1 MVALRTLPVFLLAC
15 VLLFSCTN
23 KSVTGTT
30 DETVVTSA
38 HVYNP
43 DHSPAANA
51 TVKVFAVSDTSRIP
65 AYQTTTDNTGK
76 YHLEVGN
83 GVYNVLVGKDSLGA
97 FQDSVIVQTSYS
109 TLSNDTLGRPGV
121 LCGVIVMQPMDN
133 PATATVQILGTDKY
147 SNVLEN
153 GSFVIG
159 GIPAG
164 EYSLRSV
171 TTLPEYTPT
180 FTNITMAP
188 TIKDTLRDT
197 IKLIYTG
204 IPVVLN
210 LKASY
215 DTLSGI
221 VTLRWDTLSY
231 FNLRDFLIY
240 RDQGQILTPSTT
252 PIGTSPI
259 CTFTDTIGNS
269 FPGSSA
275 LFTYRVAVRSKDFS
289 IGQTYEEVQVTAVSP
304 FSIYLRDTTPVYL
317 GVPHTLSAFVFG
329 SAGSAVVKYA
339 WDIGGHGFFSA
350 SQGPETTFVL
360 HDTVIARNYMC
371 ILKTTVGT
379 ARTIL
384 DTVNLPVYLQWQKV
398 AQGFDSVNSLSY
410 HAVSLPG
417 KIVAFIDKSDM
428 PNVYK
433 TATWQSTDGQT
444 WTRITDSLEIPFSPY
459 SGKPVNF
466 LNRICLV
473 DENGYLWTSIDGVGW
488 SKDSVAPLCST
499 LETGAGFTPAVGNL
513 CTPALFVDGT
523 TIVLQPFPGTGSTNI
538 LTSTDLINW
547 DSTSGFQMRSLVS
560 DYANYNGTL
569 AVVGFDWN
577 QLSSWAGIKT
587 SGRISYL
594 ACPDPS
600 SSSSPFEYNIIAYK
614 NTFIY
619 SNSAYGNLW
628 ALANESTPSWFQCS
642 DPLTGAQNSDYSL
655 VVFNKELY
663 LISASGIYE
672 AAN

>member
-1 MVALRTLPVFLLAC
+1 M
-15 VLLFSCTN
+15 LLFSCTN

-43 DHSPAANA
+43 DRSPAVNA

-65 AYQTTTDNTGK
+65 VYETATDNTGK
-76 YHLEVGN
+76 YHLAIGN

-97 FQDSVIVQTSYS
+97 FQDSVIVQTTYS

-121 LCGVIVMQPMDN
+121 LCGVIVMQPMHN

-153 GSFVIG
+153 GSFVIE

-188 TIKDTLRDT
+188 TVKDTLHDT
-197 IKLIYTG
+197 IDLIYTG

-215 DTLSGI
+215 DTLAGI

-252 PIGTSPI
+252 PVGTSPT
-259 CTFTDTIGNS
+259 CTFADTIGNS
-269 FPGSSA
+269 FSGSSA

-289 IGQTYEEVQVTAVSP
+289 IGQTYEEVQVTGVSP
-304 FSIYLRDTTPVYL
+304 FSIYLRDTLPVYP
-317 GVPHTLSAFVFG
+317 GVPRTLSAFVFG

-339 WDIGGHGFFSA
+339 WDIGGKGVFSQ
-350 SQGPETTFVL
+350 SQGPETTFVM

-398 AQGFDSVNSLSY
+398 AQGFDSINALNY
-410 HAVSLPG
+410 HAVALPG
-417 KIVAFIDKSDM
+417 KMVAFIDKSDI

-433 TATWQSTDGQT
+433 TATWQTTDGQT
-444 WTRITDSLEIPFSPY
+444 WTKITDSLEIPFSPY
-459 SGKPVNF
+459 SSKSVIF

-473 DENGYLWTSIDGVGW
+473 DDEGYLWTSIDGVGW
-488 SKDSVAPLCST
+488 SKDSIAPLCGT

-513 CTPALFVDGT
+513 CPPALFVDGA
-523 TIVLQPFPGTGSTNI
+523 TIVLQPFPGTRSTNL
-538 LTSTDLINW
+538 LTSTDLVTW
-547 DSTSGFQMRSLVS
+547 DSASGYQMRSLVS
-560 DYANYNGTL
+560 DYADYNGTL

-577 QLSSWAGIKT
+577 QLSSWAGIKI
-587 SGRISYL
+587 SGGISYL
-594 ACPDPS
+594 ACPDAG
-600 SSSSPFEYNIIAYK
+600 SSSSPYEYNIIAYK

-628 ALANESTPSWFQCS
+628 ALANGSTLSWFQCS
-642 DPLTGAQNSDYSL
+642 DLLTGIQNSYYSL
-655 VVFNKELY
+655 VVFNNELY
-663 LISASGIYE
+663 MISSSGVFK